1 MICCQRTKRRQI
13 NRHPPAM
20 FGDGHRGTAIGVAL
34 AARISFARIFCAA
47 AAVLKSNEED
57 PSMSIPPELEAQIL
71 RYYHVEKC
79 PAMLR
84 HRLFPAKKEGAIRRR
99 PAPSPPN

>member
-1 MICCQRTKRRQI
+1 VALPQERRLSGRDHQ
-13 NRHPPAM
+13 
-20 FGDGHRGTAIGVAL
+20 IGVAI
-34 AARISFARIFCAA
+34 AARISFAKIFYAA

-79 PAMLR
+79 PAMLQ
-84 HRLFPAKKEGAIRRR
+84 HRLFPAKKEGAVRRR
-99 PAPSPPN
+99 SAPTPPS